1 MVQRVQNEV
10 YDFGN
15 SCKHFWKKYRT
26 PLLVLSLLLL
36 LSISSIL
43 RANFKYV
50 DDIGRTVNGYR
61 GWSNFSRY
69 LSSFFSIF
77 LHGDTYL
84 TDISPLPQV
93 LAIFVMGISSI
104 LLLHLFS
111 NGKKITSWNIL
122 AIIPL
127 TINPYFLECLSYK
140 YDAPYMAISVLSS
153 IVPFLFYKKNK
164 VLFGI
169 SSVCG
174 LLIMCLTYQASSG
187 IYLLLILFYTFLLYK
202 EDTNWKKIASF
213 ILYAGVLYLGSLLVY
228 KLFFMQPVEDYVNNT
243 IFPLLELPGG
253 FLRNL
258 STYYDLLFHD
268 FKVEWLIFVGI
279 LVIGFLVVSTLAT
292 KKHKVLTFLVTLFVL
307 VCSGLILFG
316 IYPAF
321 TSPLFSPRAMY
332 GFGAFLSLVMVQI
345 SNFKQCYI
353 LKIISFTLC
362 WCFFVFSFTYG
373 NALSEQKDYT
383 EYRMYLVAND
393 LNNLKVMNTSQ
404 IKQVK
409 IIGNI
414 GKSPVIQNMPQD
426 YQILNRLVPST
437 FGDGDVWSSAYFFSY
452 FNMKNVTISTDDS
465 LLNLNLPIL
474 KDTMYHEIKGDDTH
488 IIITLK

>member
-1 MVQRVQNEV
+1 M
-10 YDFGN
+10 
-15 SCKHFWKKYRT
+15 
-26 PLLVLSLLLL
+26 SLLLL

-43 RANFKYV
+43 RADFKYV

-77 LHGDTYL
+77 LHGDAYL
-84 TDISPLPQV
+84 TDISPLPQI
-93 LAIFVMGISSI
+93 LAIFIMAIASVI
-104 LLLHLFS
+104 LLHLFS
-111 NGKKITSWNIL
+111 NGKKITFWNIL
-122 AIIPL
+122 AVIPL

-140 YDAPYMAISVLSS
+140 YDAPYMAISILSS

-169 SSVCG
+169 VSFCG

-187 IYLLLILFYTFLLYK
+187 IYLLLILFYAFLLYK
-202 EDTNWKKIASF
+202 EDTNWKKIVSF
-213 ILYAGVLYLGSLLVY
+213 ILYAGVPYLGRLLVY
-228 KLFFMQPVEDYVNNT
+228 KLFFMQPVEDYVSNT

-253 FLRNL
+253 FLQNL

-268 FKVEWLIFVGI
+268 FKVEWLILIGI
-279 LVIGFLVVSTLAT
+279 LVIGFLIATTLTA
-292 KKHKVLTFLVTLFVL
+292 KKHKVITFLVSFLVL
-307 VCSGLILFG
+307 LLSVLTLFG

-332 GFGAFLSLVMVQI
+332 GFGVFLSLIMIQI

-353 LKIISFTLC
+353 LKIISFALC

-383 EYRMYLVAND
+383 EYRMFLVASD
-393 LNNLKVMNTSQ
+393 LNRLEIMNNGQ

-409 IIGNI
+409 ILGNI

-452 FNMKNVTISTDDS
+452 LNLKNVTISTDDN
-465 LLNLNLPIL
+465 LLTLDLPVL
-474 KDTMYHEIKGDDTH
+474 KDTMYHEIKGDDPH